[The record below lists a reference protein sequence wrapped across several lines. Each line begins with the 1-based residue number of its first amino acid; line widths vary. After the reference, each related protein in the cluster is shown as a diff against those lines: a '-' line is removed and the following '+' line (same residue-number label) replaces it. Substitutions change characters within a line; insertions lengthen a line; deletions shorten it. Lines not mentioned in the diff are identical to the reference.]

1 MRQNRR
7 SMLIRIV
14 VLFQPQHGGHQV
26 GLTVSRS
33 TPSIVVLA
41 SLSRNMHS
49 SLAQR
54 LHIAQ
59 DEPCL
64 LTDFAHAVHN
74 SSASIRASPV
84 VALES
89 FHLCDQTTPL
99 FTPRISGKITHQ
111 FLMISVDFR
120 TYPPEH
126 HPWTYLRIDFDEDPF
141 PNGSQLV
148 ALSDDHDD
156 LRGYSKG
163 LGRIAAPDQPVENG
177 PSLDDIV
184 SLLEAVHG
192 HTFGG
197 YTCFSRMWLTE
208 SILLSAALKHAQHWS
223 AGYVRPKALR
233 RYAELESDVAT
244 CTTGIL
250 YHDPGWLA
258 LD

>member
-1 MRQNRR
+1 M
-7 SMLIRIV
+7 
-14 VLFQPQHGGHQV
+14 P
-26 GLTVSRS
+26 TY
-33 TPSIVVLA
+33 
-41 SLSRNMHS
+41 
-49 SLAQR
+49 R
-54 LHIAQ
+54 LRTCGAYS
-59 DEPCL
+59 
-64 LTDFAHAVHN
+64 N
-74 SSASIRASPV
+74 SSASIRANPV

-89 FHLCDQTTPL
+89 FHLRDQTTPL

-148 ALSDDHDD
+148 ALSDDYDD

-184 SLLEAVHG
+184 SLLEVVHG

-223 AGYVRPKALR
+223 SGYVRPKALR

-250 YHDPGWLA
+250 YHDPVMQALA
-258 LD
+258 GPGLRALRSVSASFTQSHPNRVEVHDEDIRVILEEWQPSVQARFI